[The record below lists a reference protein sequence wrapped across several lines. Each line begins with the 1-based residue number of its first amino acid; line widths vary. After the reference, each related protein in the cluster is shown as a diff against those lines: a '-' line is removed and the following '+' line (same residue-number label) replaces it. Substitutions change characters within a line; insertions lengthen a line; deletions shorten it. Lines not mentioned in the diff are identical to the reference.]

1 MALSSVGWWSI
12 VGMVRDLK
20 RVKTSSCISILADA
34 GLKKVACRE
43 PGSL

>member
-20 RVKTSSCISILADA
+20 KVTTSPCILVDA
-34 GLKKVACRE
+34 GLKKVGCRE